1 MAAKVQS
8 SPLSRAL
15 MTFCVLT
22 GCTIALLQ
30 LRRFPAIAS
39 LQGYVIAL
47 PQFELP
53 NLLSA
58 PHPSPAPDVELIVN
72 LSNRKVQVYEQQK
85 LKASYP
91 VAIGQE
97 GWETPTGSFKVAQM
111 YENPAWQHPI
121 TGEKIPS
128 SDKDNPLGKRWIGF
142 TSHGKL
148 LIGFH
153 GTTDD
158 SLLGQAVSHGC
169 LRMKNA
175 DVVAL
180 YKQIKIG
187 TPVLVKY

>member
-1 MAAKVQS
+1 MAAKVQNS
-8 SPLSRAL
+8 SLSRAL

-30 LRRFPAIAS
+30 LRRLPA
-39 LQGYVIAL
+39 IAL

-53 NLLSA
+53 NLLA
-58 PHPSPAPDVELIVN
+58 EPSPTPVIDPKTPVIDPKLVVD
-72 LSNRKVQVYEQQK
+72 LSDRKVRLYDQKK

-91 VAIGQE
+91 IAIGQE
-97 GWETPTGSFKVAQM
+97 GWETPTGSFKVFQM

-121 TGEKIPS
+121 TGEKIAS
-128 SDKDNPLGKRWIGF
+128 GDKENPLGKRWIGF
-142 TSHGKL
+142 TAHGKL

-158 SLLGQAVSHGC
+158 SLVGQAVSHGC

-175 DVVAL
+175 DVMAL
-180 YKQIKIG
+180 YQAVKIG
-187 TPVLVKY
+187 TPVTVQK